1 LFWRVA
7 VGWRGSILMLGGT
20 WGRVRWAVA
29 MELEVAAMAEGRKRG
44 PYTSRVGV
52 TKTNE
57 FGV

>member
-1 LFWRVA
+1 
-7 VGWRGSILMLGGT
+7 
-20 WGRVRWAVA
+20 